1 MNNTGARMMMRG
13 IAESYEKLARLA
25 EERAQKPE
33 D

>member
-1 MNNTGARMMMRG
+1 MNDADARMMMLG
-13 IAESYEKLARLA
+13 TAESYEKLARRA